1 MDLNGDEIM
10 EKYYV
15 DERVGCIAV
24 REYFNVNYE
33 LSPGLNLDT
42 PDVIKFWGGN
52 QETESGDWYVD
63 DKDRNAVNQLCE
75 SLNKKLD
82 V

>member
-24 REYFNVNYE
+24 REYLNVNYE

-52 QETESGDWYVD
+52 Q
-63 DKDRNAVNQLCE
+63 DRNAVNQLCE